1 MEAEVKEKM
10 YLDAIQVL
18 QFAGVEKFTP
28 EVGEQ
33 LDMEKHSVVH
43 LVLDLKNPPGMI
55 VQVFE
60 EGYICNG
67 RILRRAKT
75 DKRFN
80 LLQAKPESFQNEAE
94 VKDKMYLDAIEVLQF
109 AGVEKFTPEVGE
121 QLDMEK
127 HSVVHLVLDLKNPP
141 GMIVQ
146 VFEEGYI
153 CNGRILRRAKVGVS
167 RAVETRGRSKN
178 A

>member
-1 MEAEVKEKM
+1 MK
-10 YLDAIQVL
+10 VL

-67 RILRRAKT
+67 RI
-75 DKRFN
+75 
-80 LLQAKPESFQNEAE
+80 P
-94 VKDKMYLDAIEVLQF
+94 
-109 AGVEKFTPEVGE
+109 
-121 QLDMEK
+121 
-127 HSVVHLVLDLKNPP
+127 
-141 GMIVQ
+141 
-146 VFEEGYI
+146 
-153 CNGRILRRAKVGVS
+153 RRAKVGVS